1 MRRCRIAI
9 VLIVRIRVGGR
20 VLMVDNKSLMSCIV
34 MVVVILSNNDMVPS
48 PFAGTHD
55 ANDDADDD

>member
-1 MRRCRIAI
+1 
-9 VLIVRIRVGGR
+9 
-20 VLMVDNKSLMSCIV
+20 MVDNKSLMSCIV